1 MPFIKYV
8 NENSISNDLK
18 TLDNAM
24 SIAHMYNAPIPV
36 LDLKD
41 SVIRIHL

>member
-1 MPFIKYV
+1 
-8 NENSISNDLK
+8 
-18 TLDNAM
+18 M

-41 SVIRIHL
+41 SVIGIHLLFNCQQLF